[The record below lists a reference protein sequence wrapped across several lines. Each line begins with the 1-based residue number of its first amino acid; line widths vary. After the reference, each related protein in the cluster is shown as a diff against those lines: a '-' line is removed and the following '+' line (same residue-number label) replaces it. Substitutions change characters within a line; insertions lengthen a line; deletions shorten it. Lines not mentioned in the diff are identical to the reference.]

1 MSTAE
6 AIFEKAKALPDNRQI
21 EALNFLN
28 FLVSQEF
35 AQKES
40 SEWASFS
47 ADQLSRQYGKED
59 AIYDRD

>member
-21 EALNFLN
+21 EALNFVN
-28 FLVSQEF
+28 FLVSQEL
-35 AQKES
+35 AHKES

-47 ADQLSRQYGKED
+47 ADQLSHQYGEED